1 MSDELNNIYQKL
13 RTLQNAAT
21 KPLVSEKHQEKQI
34 RLISDESISP
44 SKFKQ
49 SQIDQSIYYANSIT
63 ISAVKKDLF
72 LIGEGFED
80 LEDIREC
87 SDCAR
92 KIDAQFWKFCPFC
105 EGSLR
110 S

>member
-21 KPLVSEKHQEKQI
+21 KPLVNEQHQEKQI
-34 RLISDESISP
+34 RLLPDESISP

-49 SQIDQSIYYANSIT
+49 SQLDPSIYYATPLT

-72 LIGEGFED
+72 LVGDGFED
-80 LEDIREC
+80 LEDIKEC
-87 SDCAR
+87 SDCSR
-92 KIDAQFWKFCPFC
+92 KLDAQFWKFCPYC
-105 EGSLR
+105 EGKLHN
-110 S
+110 